1 MKNARR
7 DKIIIYGDLLL
18 VLNEEAKNERI
29 VITRIQVKM
38 NVSFDRLKKYIGKL
52 RDLGLIENE
61 TSLKLTEKGKQY
73 LKEYEQ
79 VIEFVKHMGLA

>member
-1 MKNARR
+1 MKNPRR

-18 VLNEEAKNERI
+18 VLNDEAKNERV
-29 VITRIQVKM
+29 VITRVQTKM

-52 RDLGLIENE
+52 RDLGLIDDDP
-61 TSLKLTEKGKQY
+61 SLKLTERGKQY

-79 VIEFVKHMGLA
+79 VLEFVKHMGLS

>member
-1 MKNARR
+1 MKSARR

-18 VLNEEAKNERI
+18 VLHDEAKNDRV
-29 VITRIQVKM
+29 VITRVQTKM

-52 RDLGLIENE
+52 RDLGLIEDDP
-61 TSLKLTEKGKQY
+61 SFKLTERGKQY

-79 VIEFVKHMGLA
+79 VLEFVKHMGLA